1 MPRIHVIIPCFNE
14 APTLLPCIERIIA
27 VDWPDSWEA
36 NVIII
41 NDDSND
47 STGDIAENISRQHES
62 ISLLVHESNRGKGA
76 AVRTGFASALQIARE
91 DDLVVIQDADL
102 EYHPSDLIEAIQRFN
117 GDSIDALVGDRF
129 ELWTKPSKMGTFH
142 MLVNHLL
149 TLASNRMTGLSLAD
163 MECCYK
169 LIRIPM
175 LRTMLP
181 QLTEPRFGIEPQ
193 IAAALARNGAIVT
206 EGPVSYAPRGVE
218 EGKKIGVRDAI
229 EAIRVIRRE
238 HTLTLQSRKHT

>member
-1 MPRIHVIIPCFNE
+1 MPVLYVVIPFLNE
-14 APTLLPCIERIIA
+14 APTLEAAVNRVLKAPTLNGWGLSIIC
-27 VDWPDSWEA
+27 VDDGSEKTTSTISETLEA
-36 NVIII
+36 N
-41 NDDSND
+41 
-47 STGDIAENISRQHES
+47 HEH
-62 ISLLVHESNRGKGA
+62 ITLVRHEVNLGKGA
-76 AVRTGFASALQIARE
+76 AVQSGFLYAADHAQ
-91 DDLVVIQDADL
+91 DDDVVAIQDADL
-102 EYHPSDLIEAIQRFN
+102 EYNPADLHTLLELMIERKADAIIGNR
-117 GDSIDALVGDRF
+117 
-129 ELWTKPSKMGTFH
+129 WTSPARTLKARIHRLGNTVLTRLSNAKTG
-142 MLVNHLL
+142 L
-149 TLASNRMTGLSLAD
+149 TLHD